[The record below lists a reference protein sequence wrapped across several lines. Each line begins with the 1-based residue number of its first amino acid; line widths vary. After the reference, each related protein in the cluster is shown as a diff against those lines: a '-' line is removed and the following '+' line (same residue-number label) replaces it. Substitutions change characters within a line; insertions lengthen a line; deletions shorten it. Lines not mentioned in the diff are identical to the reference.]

1 VSEEEAVLAGLE
13 AAVRRRLA
21 ARLGQSRVA
30 AMASDA
36 DFELEGVD
44 SVDLLA
50 AVAELERDLAVQPQ
64 LLEPL
69 DRACVSIAAT
79 ARYLRRSSGRGVAGL

>member
-1 VSEEEAVLAGLE
+1 MSEQEAVLADLE
-13 AAVRRRLA
+13 AAVRGRLA
-21 ARLGQSRVA
+21 ARLGQARVA

-36 DFELEGVD
+36 DFDLEGVD

-50 AVAELERDLAVQPQ
+50 VVAQLERDLDVQPQ
-64 LLEPL
+64 RLEPL

-79 ARYLRRSSGRGVAGL
+79 ARYLRRSSGRGAGGR